1 LITFGR
7 FSGCRIAPRP
17 AIGAA
22 LLHFAEGTSKRNPV
36 SRFFGHLISRCTS
49 KCPTCGETC
58 IAGVHGTGGHY
69 CANGHTW

>member
-1 LITFGR
+1 MRKLI
-7 FSGCRIAPRP
+7 
-17 AIGAA
+17 
-22 LLHFAEGTSKRNPV
+22 
-36 SRFFGHLISRCTS
+36 SRFFAHLISRCTS